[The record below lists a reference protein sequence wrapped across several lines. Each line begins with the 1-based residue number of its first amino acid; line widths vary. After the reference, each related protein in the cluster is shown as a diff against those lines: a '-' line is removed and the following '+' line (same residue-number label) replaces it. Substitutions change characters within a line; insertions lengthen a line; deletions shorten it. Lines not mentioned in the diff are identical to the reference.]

1 MASTNQP
8 SGATSAASADER
20 VDLTRQPKQ
29 PDRSLGD
36 LFSEMTSDLSSLVRK
51 EIELAKVETKEEATR
66 AAKAGGMLGAGAIAA
81 HMALLFLSFALA
93 WLLAE
98 LLPTPVGFL
107 IVGVIYAVAAGVL
120 LMQGKKR
127 MQQVDPVPQQTVET
141 LKEDVEWA
149 KAQRS

>member
-8 SGATSAASADER
+8 SGATSAADDR

-29 PDRSLGD
+29 PDRSLGE
-36 LFSEMTSDLSSLVRK
+36 LFSEMTSDLSGLVRK
-51 EIELAKVETKEEATR
+51 EIELAKVETKEEASK
-66 AAKAGGMLGAGAIAA
+66 AAKAGGMLGAGAVTA
-81 HMALLFLSFALA
+81 HMALLFLSLALA

-98 LLPTPVGFL
+98 FLPTPVGFL
-107 IVGVIYAVAAGVL
+107 IVGVIYAVAAAVL

-127 MQQVDPVPQQTVET
+127 LQEVDPVPQQTVET
-141 LKEDVEWA
+141 LKEDVEWV